1 MRQSLSLSRPAVVK
15 LLRVSERTLR
25 NWETGKV
32 RIPYSAYK
40 LVRLF
45 SSYEIFRPIWK
56 DWRIV
61 GSRLI
66 TPEGHSLEAGNFH
79 WLSLMARRSD
89 AFGRL
94 SQENRLQKEAEK
106 AEHSASVSGLVLNS
120 TSATLFDEN
129 QQNKA
134 FPSDS
139 LEGFA
144 PTPQNRIGQTT
155 PSPLLT
161 PRFDLGFA
169 LVPRPRLRH
178 RQPRAFEHQQKSAIG
193 GGV

>member
-15 LLRVSERTLR
+15 LLRISERTLQ

-32 RIPYSAYK
+32 RIPYAAYK

-45 SSYEIFRPIWK
+45 NSYEIFRPIWH
-56 DWRIV
+56 DWKIV

-66 TPEGHSLEAGNFH
+66 TPQGHSLEAGNFH
-79 WLSLMARRSD
+79 WLSLMARKSD
-89 AFGRL
+89 AFSRL
-94 SQENRLQKEAEK
+94 YREKHTQKEAEK
-106 AEHSASVSGLVLNS
+106 AEHSASGSGLVLNS
-120 TSATLFDEN
+120 TTAKENSEN

-144 PTPQNRIGQTT
+144 PTPKTGQGQAT
-155 PSPLLT
+155 PAPVL
-161 PRFDLGFA
+161 PGRFDLA
-169 LVPRPRLRH
+169 PVLVLRPRLRP
-178 RQPRAFEHQQKSAIG
+178 RQPRAFEHQQHFAS
-193 GGV
+193 GGVA